1 MAGVAQGPQGIKTQG
16 ATRASAAMSE
26 NRPAC
31 HKAVLIVNI
40 ICKLDT
46 NE

>member
-1 MAGVAQGPQGIKTQG
+1 MVGVAQEPQGIKTQG
-16 ATRASAAMSE
+16 ATRASAAMFE
-26 NRPAC
+26 NKPAC
-31 HKAVLIVNI
+31 HKAFLIVNI

>member
-1 MAGVAQGPQGIKTQG
+1 MAGVAKGPQGIKTQG

-26 NRPAC
+26 NRSAC
-31 HKAVLIVNI
+31 HKAALINI

-46 NE
+46 NK